1 MAENHVSGM
10 GCKCSAWSENECC
23 CEGVDWRS
31 AREVELEAV
40 VARARQVRKMFDLT
54 LPNELLVAHDLLAD
68 ALDSLDETT
77 LQDER

>member
-1 MAENHVSGM
+1 MAEKHIPGM
-10 GCKCSAWSENECC
+10 GCKCEAWGEGECG

-40 VARARQVRKMFDLT
+40 VAKARQVRKMFDLT

-77 LQDER
+77 SEGDN

>member
-31 AREVELEAV
+31 AREVELEEECKLLKDKVSALHDHLND
-40 VARARQVRKMFDLT
+40 VRHCNCQKRT
-54 LPNELLVAHDLLAD
+54 
-68 ALDSLDETT
+68 ETT
-77 LQDER
+77 GGNANEEA